1 MTESYEDAI
10 KIIMR
15 EHRVDEPTA
24 ALMVADVYPALAAF
38 DATSQPD
45 IAFDPVDADSVG
57 LVYHKP
63 SPAGRPVPVD
73 DDRSPA
79 GAIFA
84 QAERLE
90 AKRNG
95 DRYRSMGRRTSMHEI
110 DGGL

>member
-10 KIIMR
+10 RIIMR

-24 ALMVADVYPALAAF
+24 ALMVADIYPALTAF
-38 DATSQPD
+38 DATSLPD
-45 IAFDPVDADSVG
+45 IDFDPLDTESVG
-57 LVYHKP
+57 IVYHKP
-63 SPAGRPVPVD
+63 LPAGRAVPVD

-79 GAIFA
+79 GALFA

-95 DRYRSMGRRTSMHEI
+95 DRYRQMGRRTSMHEA
-110 DGGL
+110 GR